1 MIFIIKLVKNILK
14 VAIFI
19 VGLFVVLKMAMKKLE
34 KMGVI
39 KTEWIA
45 QKTPSGK
52 GIRYAMSVLDKVII
66 SFQI

>member
-1 MIFIIKLVKNILK
+1 MCYMIKLINNILK

-19 VGLFVVLKMAMKKLE
+19 VGLFAILKIAMKKLE
-34 KMGVI
+34 KKGII

-52 GIRYAMSVLDKVII
+52 GMRYAMSVLDKVII

>member
-1 MIFIIKLVKNILK
+1 MCCMIKLIKNILK
-14 VAIFI
+14 VTIFI
-19 VGLFVVLKMAMKKLE
+19 AGLFAILKIAMKKLE
-34 KMGVI
+34 KKRII

-52 GIRYAMSVLDKVII
+52 GMRYAMSVLDKVII